1 MQLIWLVYKLI
12 WFYVCI
18 QICKIIENY
27 MLKCKTYHVVIDHH
41 LTWKYKKHYW
51 QLTQIFHSQDFKK
64 LLFVSLWRFVNM
76 CTLNYITLLFNSSKF
91 IKNCKSYDTYNDM
104 IWIYDFFFFWWTFQ
118 YLLLSYIICIF
129 HSPKIIIVKIGSKH
143 QT

>member
-1 MQLIWLVYKLI
+1 
-12 WFYVCI
+12 
-18 QICKIIENY
+18 
-27 MLKCKTYHVVIDHH
+27 MLKCKTYNVVIDHH

-129 HSPKIIIVKIGSKH
+129 HSTKIIIVKIGSKLETWWNIS
-143 QT
+143 QFNINYDVFFLLKRKLDRSG

>member
-1 MQLIWLVYKLI
+1 
-12 WFYVCI
+12 
-18 QICKIIENY
+18 
-27 MLKCKTYHVVIDHH
+27 MLKCKVYNVVIDHH

-64 LLFVSLWRFVNM
+64 LLIVSLWRFFNM

-104 IWIYDFFFFWWTFQ
+104 IWIYDFFVNIQ

-129 HSPKIIIVKIGSKH
+129 HSPKTIIVKIGSKAFKKKKEMVVNIRH
-143 QT
+143 NEI